1 MAANQWCF
9 WATPELRC
17 PFRQLVARRAW
28 FLAISHVDVFRISRL
43 SPCASLQGSAPPP
56 FAVCALVSS
65 YTGTFKSLE
74 KEDAPVEVKKKM
86 QHRAEEQ
93 KGTTR
98 NPSTPTDV
106 QALHLRVPH
115 KKDVICWQRLDLG
128 TQIWAI
134 TKDLKHPRKTLERGS
149 RMIWPRTCQS
159 TKTFRVSKRHLTDC

>member
-1 MAANQWCF
+1 MSFPAAGGKARVISCNFSCRRFQDFPAKSLCKSPGLSSS
-9 WATPELRC
+9 TVCSLR
-17 PFRQLVARRAW
+17 PSFQLYW
-28 FLAISHVDVFRISRL
+28 
-43 SPCASLQGSAPPP
+43 
-56 FAVCALVSS
+56 
-65 YTGTFKSLE
+65 TFKSLE

-128 TQIWAI
+128 TQI
-134 TKDLKHPRKTLERGS
+134 
-149 RMIWPRTCQS
+149 
-159 TKTFRVSKRHLTDC
+159 